1 MGIFL
6 FFNVLNKYLNN
17 VTFQIIFI
25 AIKQSVFRMMKKL
38 SLLLWLILLNQLT
51 IAQDAKGTIIGS
63 LISQNTLNW
72 TAHDIQLYLPK
83 LKQIRTL
90 DSNGTFEIPSL
101 PFGIY
106 SIHIRVDGNTTDS
119 FIVDL
124 NQASV
129 NIGSILINV
138 PESKNDAADQE
149 NIPSVALEFVDN
161 SDEDD
166 GILGKQ
172 NISILLNSSGVR
184 DPFLSASG
192 FIFSQFNVRPRG
204 YDRTCQQV
212 YINSMLMNDVI
223 SGNPV
228 WAQWGGLNDVI
239 KNPTNTYGIAAH
251 QQAIGLVNG
260 STVFTLNAAEN
271 TKQDKFSFS
280 LSNRSYDNRL
290 MYTHHTGL
298 QINGWA
304 FSFSASRRWAQ
315 EGYVA
320 GTSFDAYSGYISIA
334 KVLNTRHQI
343 TLNIIA
349 AESQR
354 ARSGAAIEEVFA
366 LAQDNYYN
374 PNWGWQAG
382 KKRNAKNSE
391 IFQPIV
397 LLQHHIEPSDKT
409 KITNSI
415 SIQTGYNQAT
425 SLDWYNAIDPRPDY
439 YRNLPSYYQSSNP
452 NTAENISQT
461 LKNNPEKLQIDWARF
476 YEANSNNIETLHGLN
491 GNAGDSLRA
500 KRSLYAIGADVEQ
513 MRKIN
518 FAHNIIHKHSDK
530 IIWSGGIQG
539 IVQSSTFY
547 RQLEDLLGGD
557 YFLNYNMFAAQQ
569 FVAKPELK
577 QNDLIKPNRAVL
589 KGEKYRYNYTFTINK
604 AWAWGQLETNFKRVS
619 LFAALSAGYTSYIRN
634 GLFQNGLFAQNSFG
648 KSTLHS
654 FYNFTSKSGI
664 TYKINGRNYLLL
676 NGFLS
681 QEDPGVNNVF
691 IAPRTR
697 NQTIEKPSLQQ
708 TQSVEAGYI
717 MHAPRLNIRT
727 IGYATDIKNR
737 TNIQRFYNDD
747 PEYQSFVNFVMENI
761 NIRFI
766 GTELAVEYAINTML
780 SINVVAAIGQAFYT
794 NRPKVTVY
802 NDNDTNI
809 SPKSKEV
816 FIKNYYLGVGPQSAY
831 TVGFNYNSKKFW
843 YFKMNANYFDRNYV
857 SVNPSRR
864 SVEAAELLDKN
875 NPVYAK
881 IFDQE
886 KLPSFYTLDMSFGK
900 SIRLH
905 NLWDK
910 IGYKTSVY
918 LNIGI
923 NNVLNNRSIKS
934 NGYEQLRFDFSN
946 NNPDKFPTKYT
957 YAMGRT
963 FFANISLKF

>member
-1 MGIFL
+1 MEL
-6 FFNVLNKYLNN
+6 FIFNVLNKYFSN
-17 VTFQIIFI
+17 VEFNHIFSGV
-25 AIKQSVFRMMKKL
+25 KHSFFRPMKKL
-38 SLLLWLILLNQLT
+38 CLLIWLLISY
-51 IAQDAKGTIIGS
+51 GTINAQEKFGTLKGRI
-63 LISQNTLNW
+63 INTNKNVQEPID
-72 TAHDIQLYLPK
+72 AQLFIPQI
-83 LKQIRTL
+83 KQIHSI
-90 DSNGTFEIPSL
+90 DSNGYFEVPSIAY
-101 PFGIY
+101 GNY
-106 SIHIRVDGNTTDS
+106 SVHILTAEGVLDS
-119 FIVDL
+119 FRVEI
-124 NQASV
+124 NQMENYIGDIAVSISSNK
-129 NIGSILINV
+129 NINT
-138 PESKNDAADQE
+138 EEN
-149 NIPSVALEFVDN
+149 NIPTIALEADDIN
-161 SDEDD
+161 TEED
-166 GILGKQ
+166 GIISNQ
-172 NISILLNSSGVR
+172 NISILLNSAGVR
-184 DPFLSASG
+184 DPFLAASG
-192 FIFSQFNVRPRG
+192 FIFSQYNVRPRA
-204 YDRTCQQV
+204 YDRASQQL
-212 YINSMLMNDVI
+212 YINGMLMNDAI

-239 KNPTNTYGIAAH
+239 KNPTSTYGIAAH

-271 TKQDKFSFS
+271 AKQDKFSYS
-280 LSNRSYDNRL
+280 LSNRSYDNRI

-298 QINGWA
+298 QKNGWA

-315 EGYVA
+315 EAYLK

-354 ARSGAAIEEVFA
+354 ARSGAVIDEVYA

-397 LLQHHIEPSDKT
+397 LLQHHFEPSEKT

-415 SIQTGYNQAT
+415 SIQAGYNQT
-425 SLDWYNAIDPRPDY
+425 SSLDWYNAIDPRPDY
-439 YRNLPSYYQSSNP
+439 YRNLPSYYQGSNP

-476 YEANSNNIETLHGLN
+476 YAANSNNIENLHGLN
-491 GNAGDSLRA
+491 GSTGDSLRA

-577 QNDLIKPNRAVL
+577 QNDLITPNRAVL
-589 KGEKYRYNYTFTINK
+589 KGEKYRYNYTLTINK

-634 GLFQNGLFAQNSFG
+634 GLYQNGLFAQNSFG
-648 KSTLHS
+648 KSTLQS

-717 MHAPRLNIRT
+717 MHAPRLNIRA

-761 NIRFI
+761 NTRFI
-766 GTELAVEYAINTML
+766 GTEMAVEYAINPML
-780 SINVVAAIGQAFYT
+780 SINAAAAIGQAFYT

-864 SVEAAELLDKN
+864 SVEAAELLGKN

-886 KLPSFYTLDMSFGK
+886 KLPSFYSIDMSFGK

-934 NGYEQLRFDFSN
+934 GGYEQLRYDFTN